1 MLFNYVGFRPLFVI
15 IPPSL
20 LYIPRR
26 HFHFESS
33 CTWTF
38 MWGKRRFPLEE
49 AYYLKVSLFQG
60 VEYLLWG
67 FSMLYWYLVLNIW
80 YQSSRSWG
88 FAATSETLWN
98 FCYNLFSTTIK
109 KEQLGGYL
117 VYGSRYTRLKFHLLR
132 PYNFGYTSFVR

>member
-1 MLFNYVGFRPLFVI
+1 MHIILLMYFIYVGFRPLVVI

-38 MWGKRRFPLEE
+38 KWVKRRLPPWRGLLSEII
-49 AYYLKVSLFQG
+49 SFQDI
-60 VEYLLWG
+60 EYFFWG
-67 FSMLYWYLVLNIW
+67 FFILYWYLVLNIW

-88 FAATSETLWN
+88 FAATSEIPWN
-98 FCYNLFSTTIK
+98 FFYNFVSTK
-109 KEQLGGYL
+109 FQKEQIGGYL
-117 VYGSRYTRLKFHLLR
+117 VDGSRYIGFKI
-132 PYNFGYTSFVR
+132 